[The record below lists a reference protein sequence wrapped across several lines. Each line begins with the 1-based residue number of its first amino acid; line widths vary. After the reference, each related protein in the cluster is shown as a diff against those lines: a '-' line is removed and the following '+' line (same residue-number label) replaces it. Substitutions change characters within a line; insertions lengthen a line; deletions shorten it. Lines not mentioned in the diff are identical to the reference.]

1 MYIYYFKNIIDS
13 IKISV
18 HSQKIVHRDIK
29 PSNLLVTADGQ
40 VKIADLGACDPFLP
54 GQDDANVS
62 SVGCTP
68 GFTAPEAIDKRLT
81 PLLGGKV
88 LN

>member
-1 MYIYYFKNIIDS
+1 MYKNIINF
-13 IKISV
+13 IIISV

-29 PSNLLVTADGQ
+29 PSNLLVTADGI
-40 VKIADLGACDPFLP
+40 VKIADLGACDQFLP
-54 GQDDANVS
+54 GQNDANVS

-68 GFTAPEAIDKRLT
+68 GFIAPEAIDKLPT

-88 LN
+88 VN